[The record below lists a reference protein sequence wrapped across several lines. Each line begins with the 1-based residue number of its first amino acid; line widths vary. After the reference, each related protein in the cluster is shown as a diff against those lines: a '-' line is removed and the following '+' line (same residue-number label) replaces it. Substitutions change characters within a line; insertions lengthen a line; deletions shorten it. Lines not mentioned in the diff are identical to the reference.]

1 MKNVLKTL
9 AVFVLLAGTLIV
21 AAPPTYIV
29 AATATYYPD
38 ADVETT
44 SCDGFVIH
52 TQSTSTW
59 STLVNGAGT
68 GADSAGSTALIR
80 ITDELT
86 AQYASLTRGI
96 LVFDTSGLPDGATV
110 TGATLSL
117 YGNAKLDQK
126 SCTPNIN
133 IYSAAPASDTNLVAG
148 DYDSLGSTAYSSAIS
163 YGDWSTAG
171 YNNFTLN
178 STGYGVISTTGVSYF
193 GVRNANYDVANVAPG
208 IDSDGKQSYLSF
220 YTADQGVGYKPKLV
234 VTYYTIATPSITAKA
249 ASSVATTTAR
259 LNAQIADDG
268 LEACE
273 VRFGYGTTT
282 QAAVDF
288 ADYDTL
294 TEWGGSYTTGQNPY
308 VDVSSLVTDTTYYYR
323 VQAKNSAGT
332 VTSTDEITFDT
343 LASLNEPTNFNALP
357 SATSVALSWVK
368 GVGASTTLIRFSYTT
383 YPTDETEG
391 EELYSGA
398 GSSYTHSGVASGTT
412 IYYSAFG
419 ESGGSYS
426 SSYATALV
434 TTLAGT
440 GGELIFDDIEEPSN
454 WFLDVDYT
462 TQSGMFYYGTIN
474 DIADNLDMPR
484 NTVWSLSALIIA
496 MAGGFLVYAPRQ
508 SLLGGGAVM
517 LIVMA
522 ISSAMWLIPGWI
534 LFVTL
539 LILGGFGILHQRG
552 GI

>member
-29 AATATYYPD
+29 AATDTIVPD
-38 ADVETT
+38 G
-44 SCDGFVIH
+44 DGAVNAWAPSSG
-52 TQSTSTW
+52 TDRYSRVNDGSTSTYITHDTPYVYTTFIFARIG
-59 STLVNGAGT
+59 STNYELASISQGTSWGTVYRNSTTNPATSSAWTWDDVNNAQFGVAVATSASTYDYQFFTFDATSGT
-68 GADSAGSTALIR
+68 GDIDYLRFKTTHMRYYTGSTYVPRVA
-80 ITDELT
+80 
-86 AQYASLTRGI
+86 
-96 LVFDTSGLPDGATV
+96 VFEIEV
-110 TGATLSL
+110 
-117 YGNAKLDQK
+117 N
-126 SCTPNIN
+126 
-133 IYSAAPASDTNLVAG
+133 
-148 DYDSLGSTAYSSAIS
+148 
-163 YGDWSTAG
+163 
-171 YNNFTLN
+171 
-178 STGYGVISTTGVSYF
+178 
-193 GVRNANYDVANVAPG
+193 
-208 IDSDGKQSYLSF
+208 
-220 YTADQGVGYKPKLV
+220 
-234 VTYYTIATPSITAKA
+234 YTIPIGAPEIESKA
-249 ASSVATTTAR
+249 ASSVAKTTAR

-268 LEACE
+268 GEACE

-294 TEWGGSYTTGQNPY
+294 TAWSGAYTIGQNPY
-308 VDVSSLVTDTTYYYR
+308 VDVSSLTADTTYYYR

-343 LASLNEPTNFNALP
+343 LAGLNEPTNFNALP

-391 EELYSGA
+391 QELYSGA

-426 SSYATALV
+426 SSYATALA

-440 GGELIFDDIEEPSN
+440 GGELDFNDIEEPSN

-474 DIADNLDMPR
+474 DISDNLDMPR

-496 MAGGFLVYAPRQ
+496 MAGGFLVYVTRQ